1 MFELLLGENLWILLF
16 FVKNVILND
25 KIMLIEVA
33 VVIGVRVVGE
43 PQFAVVFIE
52 LYFFPEG

>member
-1 MFELLLGENLWILLF
+1 MLKLLLGENLWIFLF
-16 FVKNVILND
+16 FLKNVFLND
-25 KIMLIEVA
+25 EIVLIEVA
-33 VVIGVRVVGE
+33 VVIGVCVVGE

>member
-1 MFELLLGENLWILLF
+1 MGENLWILLF